1 MKAMLLGFL
10 AVIAIGYGAWFTL
23 NSLELTTAA
32 TRADG
37 NVRLD

>member
-10 AVIAIGYGAWFTL
+10 AVALIGVGAWYGL
-23 NSLELTTAA
+23 NTLELTTAQA
-32 TRADG
+32 HSDG